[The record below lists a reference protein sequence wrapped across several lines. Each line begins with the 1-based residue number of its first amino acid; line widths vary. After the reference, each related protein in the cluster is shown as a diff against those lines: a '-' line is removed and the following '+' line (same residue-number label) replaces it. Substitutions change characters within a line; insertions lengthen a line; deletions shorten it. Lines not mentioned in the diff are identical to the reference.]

1 MFVRVFDKA
10 NKRYYKSIVYG
21 WLIVDNFRQYIVINP
36 YTDCFELV
44 DYLDKSSKECRVLVE
59 TIQDG
64 QEEWVCY
71 DKTLLLKY
79 KHFLKGQRR
88 KMTLDCFCG
97 YKDVFDDFAFL
108 MALQKEKSVPVS
120 TTTIQLRDLTDK
132 HIWHYLQNQ
141 EDANAFMKMVGVF
154 HDSTL
159 EKVTYEEKE
168 RSTSVTAILDNSWC
182 YGIVELCFE
191 GVLAVNI
198 RPPYEG
204 RMRDLYETTL
214 FIKDETVFWADEY
227 LEHEDLNY
235 DGSYIKALNLKWRKI
250 G

>member
-21 WLIVDNFRQYIVINP
+21 MLIVNAFPQYIVINP

-44 DYLDKSSKECRVLVE
+44 DYLDKSSKECHVLVQ
-59 TIQDG
+59 TIQENR
-64 QEEWVCY
+64 EEWVCY
-71 DKTLLLKY
+71 DKTFLLKY
-79 KHFLKGQRR
+79 KHFLKSKGK
-88 KMTLDCFCG
+88 KMVLDCFCG
-97 YKDVFDDFAFL
+97 YKNVFDDFAFL
-108 MALQKEKSVPVS
+108 MDLQQKKSVPVS

-132 HIWHYLQNQ
+132 HVWHYIQTQ
-141 EDANAFMKMVGVF
+141 EDANVFMKEVGAF

-159 EKVTYEEKE
+159 EKVTYEEKDWF
-168 RSTSVTAILDNSWC
+168 TSVTAVFSGW

-191 GVLAVNI
+191 GVFAVNI
-198 RPPYEG
+198 RPPHQEW
-204 RMRDLYETTL
+204 MRDLYEATL
-214 FIKDETVFWADEY
+214 FIKDETVFWADAYMEC
-227 LEHEDLNY
+227 ENLNY